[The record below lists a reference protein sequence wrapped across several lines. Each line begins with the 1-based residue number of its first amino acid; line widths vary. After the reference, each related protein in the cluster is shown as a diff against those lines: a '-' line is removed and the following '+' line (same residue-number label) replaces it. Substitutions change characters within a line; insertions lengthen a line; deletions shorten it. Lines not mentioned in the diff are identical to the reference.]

1 MRPGARGLS
10 IVIDPK
16 INLDTNHLLA
26 KEGRSKGLRV
36 DMCTC
41 A

>member
-1 MRPGARGLS
+1 M
-10 IVIDPK
+10 VTDPTL
-16 INLDTNHLLA
+16 NLDTNHLLA